1 MGGVLRAV
9 MEQAGR
15 RGSEQGR
22 IVTAVLPYSPLTLT
36 HLLFIVIAW
45 LRIEATLERQHWNLK
60 EKRDGGRSHV

>member
-22 IVTAVLPYSPLTLT
+22 IVTAVLPYSPVPHIGHPHTFALYCDRM
-36 HLLFIVIAW
+36 A
-45 LRIEATLERQHWNLK
+45 EN
-60 EKRDGGRSHV
+60 RSYS